1 MDENNNLKI
10 YRASAGSGK
19 TFTLVS
25 EYIAIAIS
33 SYAGTS
39 AFANILAITF
49 TNKATGEM
57 KMRILNTLWYIKNRL
72 RQGNSYVQKIG
83 EILGGK
89 LSEEEIRERCGI
101 TLNYI
106 LNNYDFFDVK
116 TIDSFF
122 QGIIGDIA
130 AMIGYDS
137 NLEVFLNDDEMVDF
151 AVENIVAEAAEG
163 KNRILT
169 NLLKDYIEKNLEE
182 NSSWDF
188 RRALKRFGLN
198 VCRETYMRNEK
209 EINKVFGDSKNFS
222 EIYDRL
228 AEEKKKT
235 ENLISHLAD
244 SLTIDYEK
252 FSKGKYVA
260 NYVAKA
266 LVCECDGMN
275 KSVTA
280 FYNGDYG
287 KTKASLEDM
296 DVWHSQFVAFEKDRA
311 RLFRRLN
318 SAVLTLENLNE
329 MRMLEAIDSEV
340 KKGSREENRILL
352 SKSQELVSEQLHDSD
367 NISFV
372 FERAGRRYRYIML
385 DEAQDT
391 SQMQFDSL
399 WRLMSNL
406 LASVG
411 NRCVIVGDVKQSIY
425 RWRGGDWNILH
436 ELGNKYDSS
445 GRYVLEDNYRSFENI
460 VAFNNEFFEN
470 IRKLRQEGIAG
481 IYSDVSQNIKCKPEE
496 RGCVKVYGIS
506 PDCEDVEEER
516 LETLLD
522 NIKLAHDAGVDYSD
536 MAILTRKNDEIY
548 AIADYMKL
556 KNAPFKIDTREA
568 YNLTNSVAVKM
579 IIAAMKYIYGET
591 CENQDNVSGYFVAR
605 EYRRICDGDAFK
617 EPSFKEENKNVVSDY
632 VKNSLP
638 EELVESVKVL
648 TELPI
653 VEMVLRISRM
663 LRVFEMKEESQYFLT
678 FIDYINAYSQRN
690 SYDLKRFFY
699 DWDVE
704 GAKQYI
710 ATEADNGIKVMTIHK
725 AKGLEFHTVFIPYC
739 DWKLVPTNNAKMWCT
754 PHGEIYDGIPLVPV
768 SFVKKAEESI
778 YDKDYAKEAFDA
790 EVDNINMLYV
800 AFTRAKVNLFV
811 QYAERKKIGDTIN
824 SMKISDYLVCA
835 LSNMDMEK
843 YGKDIVPSK
852 KETKKDDERFS
863 PRGKAVEL
871 DLKMEGI
878 S

>member
-33 SYAGTS
+33 SYVGTS

-188 RRALKRFGLN
+188 RRALKRFGQN

-209 EINKVFGDSKNFS
+209 EINKVFGDSKTFS

-406 LASVG
+406 LATVG

-445 GRYVLEDNYRSFENI
+445 RRYVLEDNYRSFENI

-522 NIKLAHDAGVDYSD
+522 NIKLGERE
-536 MAILTRKNDEIY
+536 ILVHASE
-548 AIADYMKL
+548 
-556 KNAPFKIDTREA
+556 
-568 YNLTNSVAVKM
+568 
-579 IIAAMKYIYGET
+579 
-591 CENQDNVSGYFVAR
+591 
-605 EYRRICDGDAFK
+605 
-617 EPSFKEENKNVVSDY
+617 
-632 VKNSLP
+632 
-638 EELVESVKVL
+638 
-648 TELPI
+648 
-653 VEMVLRISRM
+653 
-663 LRVFEMKEESQYFLT
+663 
-678 FIDYINAYSQRN
+678 FIH
-690 SYDLKRFFY
+690 
-699 DWDVE
+699 E
-704 GAKQYI
+704 
-710 ATEADNGIKVMTIHK
+710 
-725 AKGLEFHTVFIPYC
+725 
-739 DWKLVPTNNAKMWCT
+739 
-754 PHGEIYDGIPLVPV
+754 
-768 SFVKKAEESI
+768 
-778 YDKDYAKEAFDA
+778 
-790 EVDNINMLYV
+790 
-800 AFTRAKVNLFV
+800 
-811 QYAERKKIGDTIN
+811 
-824 SMKISDYLVCA
+824 
-835 LSNMDMEK
+835 
-843 YGKDIVPSK
+843 
-852 KETKKDDERFS
+852 
-863 PRGKAVEL
+863 
-871 DLKMEGI
+871 
-878 S
+878 

>member
-33 SYAGTS
+33 SYVGTS

-209 EINKVFGDSKNFS
+209 EINKVFGDSKTFS

-266 LVCECDGMN
+266 LVCECNGMN

-287 KTKASLEDM
+287 KTKASLEDI

-340 KKGSREENRILL
+340 K
-352 SKSQELVSEQLHDSD
+352 
-367 NISFV
+367 
-372 FERAGRRYRYIML
+372 
-385 DEAQDT
+385 
-391 SQMQFDSL
+391 
-399 WRLMSNL
+399 
-406 LASVG
+406 
-411 NRCVIVGDVKQSIY
+411 
-425 RWRGGDWNILH
+425 
-436 ELGNKYDSS
+436 
-445 GRYVLEDNYRSFENI
+445 
-460 VAFNNEFFEN
+460 
-470 IRKLRQEGIAG
+470 
-481 IYSDVSQNIKCKPEE
+481 
-496 RGCVKVYGIS
+496 
-506 PDCEDVEEER
+506 
-516 LETLLD
+516 
-522 NIKLAHDAGVDYSD
+522 
-536 MAILTRKNDEIY
+536 
-548 AIADYMKL
+548 
-556 KNAPFKIDTREA
+556 
-568 YNLTNSVAVKM
+568 
-579 IIAAMKYIYGET
+579 
-591 CENQDNVSGYFVAR
+591 
-605 EYRRICDGDAFK
+605 
-617 EPSFKEENKNVVSDY
+617 
-632 VKNSLP
+632 
-638 EELVESVKVL
+638 
-648 TELPI
+648 
-653 VEMVLRISRM
+653 
-663 LRVFEMKEESQYFLT
+663 
-678 FIDYINAYSQRN
+678 
-690 SYDLKRFFY
+690 
-699 DWDVE
+699 
-704 GAKQYI
+704 
-710 ATEADNGIKVMTIHK
+710 
-725 AKGLEFHTVFIPYC
+725 
-739 DWKLVPTNNAKMWCT
+739 
-754 PHGEIYDGIPLVPV
+754 
-768 SFVKKAEESI
+768 
-778 YDKDYAKEAFDA
+778 
-790 EVDNINMLYV
+790 
-800 AFTRAKVNLFV
+800 
-811 QYAERKKIGDTIN
+811 
-824 SMKISDYLVCA
+824 
-835 LSNMDMEK
+835 
-843 YGKDIVPSK
+843 
-852 KETKKDDERFS
+852 
-863 PRGKAVEL
+863 
-871 DLKMEGI
+871 
-878 S
+878 